1 MTKEEMREFQRVKKK
16 NDKIR
21 KEIDEL
27 IGINHPLYS
36 PIWEKINE
44 LIENEIEQEGYCN
57 Q

>member
-1 MTKEEMREFQRVKKK
+1 MREFHKLEKE
-16 NDKIR
+16 NDKIT

-27 IGINHPLYS
+27 IGINNPLYS
-36 PIWEKINE
+36 PIWKKINE